1 MFSISLLARPPT
13 IRHITYYFS
22 DIDHVSPVVDT
33 PSLSLLEPCNKVEPF
48 SDQWEN
54 DGSSGIEYCFPDST
68 NTKALIGSVTSCSKN
83 GGYINETTYFSL
95 DDVCEGFEPY
105 KGDWVQA
112 QYYINPT
119 TWSSQAC
126 YVKPL
131 RYKRVDKV
139 KISTFLGTMGVI
151 DGTIF
156 FTMDSL
162 RLPENYMP
170 RKDDL
175 VSVVV
180 VESTQS
186 CYMWRALCM
195 APIDENGISGPSGIC
210 TDEPIEAVLMRN
222 KGGLE
227 VSRMTHFGP
236 VKQGESKDMVILI
249 ENKGNVTHKLLSCK
263 LAGLEKGSQ
272 FKVELQ
278 DKDKLASS
286 AMEKKMVEPKRN
298 PTQPVQLK
306 GVLPY
311 QSLGNTTKAHSVT
324 WPNTAFCIGY
334 GPMYLANTF
343 MTHQFPLAMCPL
355 VPAPLGYCMPH
366 MPLQVISPFHSTSY
380 TGGRGIQMKDADL
393 MTTNRYSPLQDQS
406 GVSNVKESQNDV
418 EQELTSVR
426 SNDQDIVIP
435 PGGAISLIITCEAK
449 NLGRCKELLLLCFM
463 DFIIGRYLEVNI
475 VSEEEC
481 LIAATSPYHP
491 VKYKLEQDLQPE
503 QYKQVVTVHST
514 KRLLRRQLTSF
525 LPHYPVPQKMRVCV
539 ESKTDVL
546 VVEPSLAE
554 PLNMSNYQKRFSAL
568 LWLEEIQA
576 EMEINEFKMTGVIF
590 KKNGNLLVLEVPGLA
605 EGRPSVYIGDKVILK
620 YPGYSS
626 VAVEYSGLVTEI
638 HEEEISLSFNSQFQ
652 ETYDGE
658 PMDVEYTLNRTTS
671 RRCHFAVQQAPYL
684 GETVL
689 FPDKLLLQS
698 PQVFS
703 TWNES
708 VDEVVDSDSNKQY
721 GKVEDIP
728 SKEAQH
734 KNVEE
739 KTIFSISDMVSVGT
753 QTKKGRASGTRV
765 SKKKECK
772 FFNPMLNDHQKLAVK
787 RILSG
792 ECRPIPYILF
802 GPPGTGKTM
811 TIIEAVLQIHYT
823 LPGSRILACT
833 PSNGAA
839 DLLCLRLHESNVLQP
854 GDMVRVNATYRMEES
869 VSDIVKMY
877 SRNGENISQASRFR
891 IIICTCS
898 TAGLFCQIGIRIG
911 HFTHVFVDE
920 AGQATEPEC
929 LIPLVM
935 VSEENGQVCMCILFQ
950 VTKLVKNYRSHAVL
964 LNLPSELFYDKEL
977 KVCGDESVVNALC
990 KWEKLPTKE
999 FPIICHGLRG
1009 NEIREG
1015 NNPSWFNPA
1024 EAVQVMR
1031 YCCLLAKHGTE
1042 QVSVSD
1048 IGVIAPYKK
1057 QVEKIRILLRSVDLP
1072 EIKVGS
1078 VEEFQGQEYLVIII
1092 STVRSSENKLDED
1105 MRYVLGFL
1113 SNPKRFNVAITRPKA
1128 LLIIVGNPHIL
1139 VKDPCFSAFL
1149 EYCIV
1154 NGAYVGCNLPLELE
1168 SLQRLD

>member
-1 MFSISLLARPPT
+1 
-13 IRHITYYFS
+13 
-22 DIDHVSPVVDT
+22 
-33 PSLSLLEPCNKVEPF
+33 VEPF

-306 GVLPY
+306 
-311 QSLGNTTKAHSVT
+311 
-324 WPNTAFCIGY
+324 
-334 GPMYLANTF
+334 
-343 MTHQFPLAMCPL
+343 
-355 VPAPLGYCMPH
+355 
-366 MPLQVISPFHSTSY
+366 SY

-721 GKVEDIP
+721 GKLTVTVSSSHRGGEFNHF
-728 SKEAQH
+728 KE
-734 KNVEE
+734 KLRPRNSLTLFKLEGGE
-739 KTIFSISDMVSVGT
+739 KMWS
-753 QTKKGRASGTRV
+753 RASGTRV

-935 VSEENGQVCMCILFQ
+935 VSEENGQIPLSGKPSPIGPLLKIRQANQRQYNVATKHQNPGTDFPQQTDTCFTQTDPHLLVL

-1168 SLQRLD
+1168 SLQ